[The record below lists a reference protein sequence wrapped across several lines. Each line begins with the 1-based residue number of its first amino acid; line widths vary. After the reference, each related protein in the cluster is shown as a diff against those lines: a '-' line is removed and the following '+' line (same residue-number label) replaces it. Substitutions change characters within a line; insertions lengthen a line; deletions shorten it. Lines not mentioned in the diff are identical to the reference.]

1 MTTPQPSAI
10 DMHNHLIAPEVAD
23 FLAREGEKYA
33 TRFIEQDGQRFFV
46 IQDSARRPYHDKI
59 SRPEARLPD
68 MDAEGIGIQAVSCVP
83 FLMYPEVA
91 PDLGLA
97 IAQVNNDALA
107 RIGQRLADR
116 FMPLASVPL
125 QDPPAAARELERV
138 AKLGLRGVEIP
149 PRVQEQ
155 GLDEPQFAV
164 FWDAAEALQIAVCIH
179 PFEAAPRGMLARYGL
194 GVLAGNLFDTG
205 LAAAVLIYGGVLE
218 RHPNLRI
225 VLYHAGGALPSMLG
239 RLDMGF
245 ERLPDC
251 RAAIPR
257 PPSSYIN
264 QFCFDTIAFNPAM
277 LRYLADTYGA
287 ERLVIGT
294 DYPLPAGIA
303 HPVAEVKALGLPI
316 SVEDAILSG
325 NARRLLR
332 LD

>member
-1 MTTPQPSAI
+1 MTTPQSSAI

-46 IQDSARRPYHDKI
+46 IQGSARRPYHDKI

-68 MDAEGIGIQAVSCVP
+68 MDAEGVGIQAVSCVP

-97 IAQVNNDALA
+97 IAQVNNDTLA
-107 RIGQRLADR
+107 SIGQRFSER

-164 FWDAAEALQIAVCIH
+164 FWDAAEALQMVVCIH

-205 LAAAVLIYGGVLE
+205 LAAALLIYGGVLE
-218 RHPNLRI
+218 RHPKLRV

-239 RLDMGF
+239 RLDMGY
-245 ERLPDC
+245 ERIPDC
-251 RAAIPR
+251 RSAIPR
-257 PPSSYIN
+257 PPSSYVN
-264 QFCFDTIAFNPAM
+264 QFCFDTVAFNPGM
-277 LRYLADTYGA
+277 LRYLTDTYGA

-294 DYPLPAGIA
+294 DYPLPAGVA

-316 SVEDAILSG
+316 SVEDAVLSG

>member
-1 MTTPQPSAI
+1 MHAI

-23 FLAREGEKYA
+23 FLKREGEKYA
-33 TRFIEQDGQRFFV
+33 TRLIEQDGQRFFI
-46 IQDSARRPYHDKI
+46 IQESSRRPYNDKI

-68 MDAEGIGIQAVSCVP
+68 MDSEGIGIQAVSCVP

-91 PDLGLA
+91 ADLGLA
-97 IAQVNNDALA
+97 IAQVNNEALA
-107 RIGQRLADR
+107 AIGQRLSDR

-149 PRVQEQ
+149 PRIHDQ

-164 FWDAAEALQIAVCIH
+164 FWETAEALQMVVCIH

-218 RHPNLRI
+218 RHPKLRV

-245 ERLPDC
+245 ERIPDC
-251 RAAIPR
+251 RSAIPR
-257 PPSSYIN
+257 PPSSYVN

-277 LRYLADTYGA
+277 LHYLANTYGA
-287 ERLVIGT
+287 ESLVIGT
-294 DYPLPAGIA
+294 DYPLPAGIM
-303 HPVAEVKALGLPI
+303 HPVAEVKALGLPAETE
-316 SVEDAILSG
+316 SAILSG

-332 LD
+332 LP

>member
-1 MTTPQPSAI
+1 MLSPI
-10 DMHNHLIAPEVAD
+10 DMHNHMIAPEVAD
-23 FLAREGEKYA
+23 FLAREGERYE
-33 TRFIEQDGQRFFV
+33 TRIVEQNGQKFFV
-46 IQDSARRPYHDKI
+46 IQGSARRPYHDKM
-59 SRPEARLPD
+59 SCPEARLVD
-68 MDAEGIGIQAVSCVP
+68 MDAGGIGIQAVSCVP
-83 FLMYPEVA
+83 FLMYPEVT

-107 RIGQRLADR
+107 AIGQRLPAR
-116 FMPLASVPL
+116 FLPLASVPL
-125 QDPPAAARELERV
+125 QDPQSAARELERA
-138 AKLGLRGVEIP
+138 AKRGLRGVEIP
-149 PRVQEQ
+149 PRIDAH
-155 GLDEPQFAV
+155 GLDESQFEV
-164 FWDAAEALQIAVCIH
+164 FWATAEALQMVVCIH

-218 RHPNLRI
+218 RHPRLRV

-257 PPSSYIN
+257 PPSSYME
-264 QFCFDTIAFNPAM
+264 QFCLDTIAFSPRM
-277 LRYLADTYGA
+277 LRYLVDSYGA

-303 HPVAEVKALGLPI
+303 QPVAEVKALGLAPDQEAA
-316 SVEDAILSG
+316 VLWG

-332 LD
+332 LDQ

>member
-1 MTTPQPSAI
+1 MHAI

-23 FLAREGEKYA
+23 FLKREGEKYA
-33 TRFIEQDGQRFFV
+33 TRLVEQDGQRFFV
-46 IQDSARRPYHDKI
+46 IQESSRRPYNDKI
-59 SRPEARLPD
+59 SQPEARLVD
-68 MDAEGIGIQAVSCVP
+68 MDAEGVGIQAVSCVP

-107 RIGQRLADR
+107 AIGLRLSER
-116 FMPLASVPL
+116 FLPLASVPL
-125 QDPPAAARELERV
+125 QDPVLAMRELERA

-149 PRVQEQ
+149 PRIQEQ
-155 GLDEPQFAV
+155 GLDEPQFEA
-164 FWDAAEALQIAVCIH
+164 FWAAAEALQVVVCIH
-179 PFEAAPRGMLARYGL
+179 PFEAAPKGVLARYGL

-218 RHPNLRI
+218 RHPNLRV
-225 VLYHAGGALPSMLG
+225 VLYHAGGALPSMIG
-239 RLDMGF
+239 RLDMGY

-251 RAAIPR
+251 RSAIPR
-257 PPSSYIN
+257 PPSTYIN
-264 QFCFDTIAFNPAM
+264 QFCFDTIAFNRPM
-277 LRYLADTYGA
+277 LRYLVDTYGT

-303 HPVAEVKALGLPI
+303 HPVAEVKALGLPAETE
-316 SVEDAILSG
+316 SAILSG

-332 LD
+332 LS

>member
-1 MTTPQPSAI
+1 MHAI

-23 FLAREGEKYA
+23 FLKREGERYA
-33 TRFIEQDGQRFFV
+33 TRFVEQDGQRFFV
-46 IQDSARRPYHDKI
+46 IQGSARRPYNDKI
-59 SRPEARLPD
+59 SRPEARLVD
-68 MDAEGIGIQAVSCVP
+68 MDAEDVGIQAVSCVP
-83 FLMYPEVA
+83 FLMYPEVTS
-91 PDLGLA
+91 DLGLA

-107 RIGQRLADR
+107 AIGQRLSER

-149 PRVQEQ
+149 PRIYEQ
-155 GLDEPQFAV
+155 GLDESQFEA
-164 FWDAAEALQIAVCIH
+164 FWAAAESLQMVVCIH
-179 PFEAAPRGMLARYGL
+179 PFEAAPKGMLARYGL

-245 ERLPDC
+245 ERIPEC

-257 PPSSYIN
+257 PPSSYVY
-264 QFCFDTIAFNPAM
+264 QFCFDTVAFNPAM
-277 LRYLADTYGA
+277 LRYLAETYGA
-287 ERLVIGT
+287 DRLVIGT
-294 DYPLPAGIA
+294 DYPLPAGIM
-303 HPVAEVKALGLPI
+303 HPVAEVKALGL
-316 SVEDAILSG
+316 SAETESAILSG

-332 LD
+332 LS

>member
-1 MTTPQPSAI
+1 MSPPQPYAI

-23 FLAREGEKYA
+23 FLAREGEQYA
-33 TRFIEQDGQRFFV
+33 TRLVEQNGQRFFV
-46 IQDSARRPYHDKI
+46 IHDSARRPYNDKI
-59 SRPEARLPD
+59 ARPEARLAD
-68 MDAEGIGIQAVSCVP
+68 MDAEGVGIQAVSCVP
-83 FLMYPEVA
+83 FLMYPEVSA
-91 PDLGLA
+91 DLGLA

-107 RIGQRLADR
+107 AIGARLTDR

-125 QDPPAAARELERV
+125 QVPALAARELERA

-149 PRVQEQ
+149 PRIQDQ

-164 FWDAAEALQIAVCIH
+164 FWEAAEALRMVVCIH
-179 PFEAAPRGMLARYGL
+179 PFEAVPRGMLARYGL

-218 RHPNLRI
+218 RHPHLRV
-225 VLYHAGGALPSMLG
+225 VLYHAGGALPSMIG
-239 RLDMGF
+239 RLDMGY

-257 PPSSYIN
+257 PPSSYLN
-264 QFCFDTIAFNPAM
+264 QFCFDTVAFNPPL

-294 DYPLPAGIA
+294 DYPLPAGVA
-303 HPVAEVKALGLPI
+303 HPVAEVKTLGLPPD
-316 SVEDAILSG
+316 VEEAILRG
-325 NARRLLR
+325 NAARLLR
-332 LD
+332 LH

>member
-1 MTTPQPSAI
+1 MDAI

-33 TRFIEQDGQRFFV
+33 TRFVEQNGQRFFI
-46 IQDSARRPYHDKI
+46 IQETARRPYHDKI

-68 MDAEGIGIQAVSCVP
+68 MDAEGVGMQAVSCAP

-107 RIGQRLADR
+107 AIGARLPER

-125 QDPPAAARELERV
+125 QAPARAARELERV

-149 PRVQEQ
+149 PRIQEQ
-155 GLDEPQFAV
+155 GLDEPQFAE
-164 FWDAAEALQIAVCIH
+164 FWAAAEALQMVVCIH
-179 PFEAAPRGMLARYGL
+179 PFEAAPKGMLARYGL

-218 RHPNLRI
+218 RHPNLHV

-277 LRYLADTYGA
+277 LRYLADAYGA
-287 ERLVIGT
+287 DRLVIGT

-303 HPVAEVKALGLPI
+303 HPVAEVKALGLPM